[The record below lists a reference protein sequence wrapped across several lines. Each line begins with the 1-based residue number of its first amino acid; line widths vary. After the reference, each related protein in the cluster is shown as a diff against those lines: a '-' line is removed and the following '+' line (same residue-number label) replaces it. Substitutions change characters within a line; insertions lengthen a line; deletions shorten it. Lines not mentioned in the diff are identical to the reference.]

1 MDTYNSLSEETLR
14 VLEAQNWEEVLIK
27 LHVAIVKAF
36 GADLDADILPGGMQA
51 HDLAGDAILSL
62 YSGARHWDY
71 IREPNVSKF
80 LFNSIVRSNFSHLL
94 EAPST
99 KLVLRIRS
107 KNSPLKH
114 QSDEEAVSPLMLR
127 LSYSIEEHVSTNDII
142 AKVKAALHADKI
154 ARDVFDLRLDGC
166 TDKLVAYF
174 LNLTVGQV
182 RAANRR
188 ILQVGKKLFPNY
200 IKI

>member
-1 MDTYNSLSEETLR
+1 MDTYNSLSKETLR
-14 VLEAQNWEEVLIK
+14 VLEAQNWEEVSTK
-27 LHVAIVKAF
+27 LHVAIVKSF
-36 GADLDADILPGGMQA
+36 GIDLNDDVLPGGIQA
-51 HDLAGDAILSL
+51 HDLASDAILSL

-71 IREPNVSKF
+71 VREPNVAKF
-80 LFNSIVRSNFSHLL
+80 LFNSIVRSNFNHLL

-99 KLVLRIRS
+99 KLVSRVRS
-107 KNSPLKH
+107 KNSSEH
-114 QSDEEAVSPLMLR
+114 EADEEVVSSPILTH
-127 LSYSIEEHVSTNDII
+127 SYSIEEQAFANDII
-142 AKVKAALHADKI
+142 AKVKAALHADKT

-188 ILQVGKKLFPNY
+188 ILQVGKRLFPNH
-200 IKI
+200 IRI